1 MQRVRIAVLAI
12 AGLGLAGIGL
22 LHVPAVR
29 RLGLGAEKCPRL
41 GPGSAL
47 EDARKLAMKPL
58 AGATKAPKEAAFGLV
73 VGKDDRA
80 AVKKWAD
87 SHAIVCNDVDSV
99 ALRCGRT
106 TSLLGIGSDVFFRFD
121 GDRLVGLDAIGIVP
135 PAEGSSK
142 PPFLALRETLTKTF
156 GHAHDESEIASRW
169 RFSDLAV
176 DLSTFSVSDGAR
188 LRLQVRSI
196 Q

>member
-1 MQRVRIAVLAI
+1 MQRVRIAVLAV
-12 AGLGLAGIGL
+12 AVAGLAGIGL

-29 RLGLGAEKCPRL
+29 RLGLGADKCPRL

-47 EDARKLAMKPL
+47 EDARKAAMKPL
-58 AGATKAPKEAAFGLV
+58 AGAIKAPTETAFGLV

-80 AVKKWAD
+80 AVKKWAE
-87 SHAIVCNDVDSV
+87 SHSIVCDDVDGV
-99 ALRCGRT
+99 ALRCGKT

-121 GDRLVGLDAIGIVP
+121 RDRLVGLDAIGTVP
-135 PAEGSSK
+135 DSK
-142 PPFLALRETLTKTF
+142 PSFLALRESLTKTF
-156 GHAHDESEIASRW
+156 GRAHDESEIASRW

-176 DLSTFSVSDGAR
+176 DLSTFAVSDGAR